1 MNLYQKIVRGELSKM
16 KKSILSVM
24 VALALSSTGV
34 AIAAPIQNQASPTAI
49 AATTKSGYGAGSQIK
64 LSGAVN
70 VRDLGGYRTKSGL
83 KIKPNML
90 IRSAKLNTL
99 TKHDQ
104 QVLTKQH
111 HLAVDVDLRTPAEMK
126 SAPDVKMSGVT
137 YVADPVVSNKESQSN
152 DKIFDKNGEQA
163 MIDYYNYFVNSA
175 QGRAAYKKLF
185 HELLTVP
192 KGKAVLWHC
201 SAGKDRAGF
210 GTALVLTALGVD
222 RDTIYK
228 DFLLSNKYRKQTND
242 AALAALKKKGAS
254 KTELISNYYG
264 LIVEKQY
271 LDEAYKVANKHYGSM
286 NGFLHKGLGLTS
298 SDINKLRAK
307 YLEK

>member
-24 VALALSSTGV
+24 VALTLSSTGV

-83 KIKPNML
+83 KVKPNML

-210 GTALVLTALGVD
+210 GTAL
-222 RDTIYK
+222 Y
-228 DFLLSNKYRKQTND
+228 
-242 AALAALKKKGAS
+242 
-254 KTELISNYYG
+254 
-264 LIVEKQY
+264 
-271 LDEAYKVANKHYGSM
+271 
-286 NGFLHKGLGLTS
+286 
-298 SDINKLRAK
+298 
-307 YLEK
+307 

>member
-1 MNLYQKIVRGELSKM
+1 M

-24 VALALSSTGV
+24 IALTLSSTGV
-34 AIAAPIQNQASPTAI
+34 AIASPIAGQASPAAI
-49 AATTKSGYGAGSQIK
+49 AATTKSDYGAGSQIK

-70 VRDLGGYRTKSGL
+70 VRDLGGYRTQSGL
-83 KIKPNML
+83 KIKPNLL

-99 TKHDQ
+99 TRHDQ
-104 QVLTKQH
+104 QILVNQH
-111 HLAVDVDLRTPAEMK
+111 HLGIDVDLRTPAEMK
-126 SAPDVKMSGVT
+126 SAPDVKISGVK
-137 YVADPVVSNKESQSN
+137 YIADSVVSNKESQAN
-152 DKIFDKNGEQA
+152 NKIFVKNGEQA
-163 MIDYYNYFVNSA
+163 MIDYYNYFVDSA

-185 HELLTVP
+185 NALLTAP
-192 KGKAVLWHC
+192 KNKAVLWHC

-222 RDTIYK
+222 KKTIYK

-254 KTELISNYYG
+254 KTELKNNYYG

-271 LDEAYKVANKHYGSM
+271 LDQAYKDAAKHYGSM
-286 NGFLHKGLGLTS
+286 SGFLHKGLGLTS
-298 SDINKLRAK
+298 SDINRLRTK